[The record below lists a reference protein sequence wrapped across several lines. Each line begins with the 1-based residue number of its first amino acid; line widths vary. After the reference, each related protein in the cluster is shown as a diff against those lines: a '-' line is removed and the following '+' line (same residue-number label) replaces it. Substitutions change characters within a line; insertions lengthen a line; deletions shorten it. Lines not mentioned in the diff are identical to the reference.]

1 MSAPPLSVP
10 LRFVARETPV
20 RRGEPVTVGLPWP
33 RGAVTD
39 ERHFRLIGPDGSEQ
53 VLQTRV
59 LDRWPDG
66 SVRWCLFDFLA
77 TLDGVDDGYRVE
89 AGDGLRELI
98 AGPTSGVGQEHVA
111 RLSRGLAFEFID
123 GGDSVRYCRADDVE
137 VGPIRT
143 RTAFRSDPIR
153 GLELFGWVDH
163 FPSARTVRV

>member
-77 TLDGVDDGYRVE
+77 TLDGVNDGYRVE
-89 AGDGLRELI
+89 VADGPRELI
-98 AGPTSGVGQEHVA
+98 ARQSPDAGRE
-111 RLSRGLAFEFID
+111 
-123 GGDSVRYCRADDVE
+123 Y
-137 VGPIRT
+137 
-143 RTAFRSDPIR
+143 
-153 GLELFGWVDH
+153 VD
-163 FPSARTVRV
+163 R